1 MTPRWVILMGV
12 LVACGG
18 TVAAVPTTKPG
29 TSPLAVVT
37 PDGGVD
43 AMGEVVEAGEP
54 REVGARHILVR
65 VGDFPNGQARTLKQA
80 ADVIAEVQRRFA
92 QGEDFA
98 RLAREYSE
106 DPGTA
111 KRGGDVGSFPRVTM
125 VKEFE
130 DAVFALAP
138 HETTVVVTV
147 FGIHF
152 VQRTR

>member
-1 MTPRWVILMGV
+1 MNLRWVSLMGV

-18 TVAAVPTTKPG
+18 SVAAAPATKAV
-29 TSPLAVVT
+29 TSTGVVASL
-37 PDGGVD
+37 DGGVD
-43 AMGEVVEAGEP
+43 AAGEVVEAGEP

-65 VGDFPNGQARTLKQA
+65 VGDFPDGKSRTLKQA
-80 ADVIAEVQRRFA
+80 ADVIAEVQQRFA
-92 QGEDFA
+92 AGEDFA

-111 KRGGDVGSFPRVTM
+111 KRGGDIGSFSRGTM